1 MKAILEVL
9 TLTLC
14 TIENI
19 ILTPVDLVVI
29 LIGKIAFRNDTV
41 KCIDLCTNYRWLVAG
56 WYCRLKGISKSE
68 ERCIFGQIDD

>member
-1 MKAILEVL
+1 MKAILLKLANVL
-9 TLTLC
+9 I

-41 KCIDLCTNYRWLVAG
+41 KCIDLCANYRWLVAG
-56 WYCRLKGISKSE
+56 WYCRLKDISKSE

>member
-1 MKAILEVL
+1 MKAILLKLENVL
-9 TLTLC
+9 I

-41 KCIDLCTNYRWLVAG
+41 KCIDLCANYRWLVAG